1 MAHPGLL
8 YGAQIGF
15 ILSNKV
21 IYALL
26 FSSLGIGRFC
36 GRILGRVLT
45 NPVCDFT
52 LSLHRRS
59 RSGASSDPL
68 LGQVSVRVFYLIRR
82 EGTSGTGNY
91 ARHRIRPRPPWGQ
104 GWRKGGCMKR
114 ENLSCVDCPGF
125 HPIRIRL
132 FQKFSGKLDFR
143 PEKYGRMNFRPELFW
158 FFQVS
163 NRKKLGRKT
172 FKPNFFAIFNFRAK
186 NFPAKK
192 ISRPKKVRVL
202 GHIRRVNISGFT
214 MVIWEAC

>member
-132 FQKFSGKLDFR
+132 FQKFSGKLDLR

-163 NRKKLGRKT
+163 NRKKLAGKLSSQIFLRFST
-172 FKPNFFAIFNFRAK
+172 FVPKIFRQ
-186 NFPAKK
+186 KK
-192 ISRPKKVRVL
+192 FHGQKKY
-202 GHIRRVNISGFT
+202 GFWGISGGLIFL
-214 MVIWEAC
+214 VLRW